1 MTRFVFVLAAAGIAC
16 SHAPP
21 PVAATPA
28 KAYPFHAVGRATSGR
43 VIEDLIGTAY
53 VHDDEVVVVVT
64 SGFAQLRPSNFTR
77 PVGLSAGLAYCHT
90 GGRWAGSWDFR
101 AKSDMIDVGRIKARG
116 DTLADSISF
125 VIKGTK
131 DLDLSEHWLAI
142 QQHRFS
148 SPKGDSTWYEA
159 TRPVHSQPY
168 VFDANP
174 ARRDSVGH
182 RCNEGD

>member
-1 MTRFVFVLAAAGIAC
+1 MTRYVFVLAAACIAC
-16 SHAPP
+16 SHAPAP
-21 PVAATPA
+21 ATVAPA
-28 KAYPFHAVGRATSGR
+28 KTYPFHAVGRTNGGR
-43 VIEDLIGTAY
+43 VVEDLIGTAY

-64 SGFAQLRPSNFTR
+64 SGFASLQPSKYER

-101 AKSDMIDVGRIKARG
+101 AKSDEIDVHQIKARG
-116 DTLADSISF
+116 DTLADSLSF
-125 VIKGTK
+125 VIKGTR

-142 QQHRFS
+142 QQHLSS

-159 TRPVHSQPY
+159 TRPIHSQPY